1 MSKRSN
7 MNDVNPSNESPDDQT
22 NEEDQKTEVL
32 SLPASGL
39 RVTQNSLVWEKKG
52 KCVADW
58 SFEYMSSI
66 DIGSTINPLAIGMLG
81 AACGF
86 LYLRWALG
94 LGTLASVFLVL
105 VVGLIALFGLLS
117 LKAPVLR
124 FEYQANKQI
133 RLVCDDSIEEVTA
146 LVMSIQKR
154 KDKCA
159 VEKILSADQPKEV

>member
-1 MSKRSN
+1 
-7 MNDVNPSNESPDDQT
+7 MNDTNPSNESPDDQT

-58 SFEYMSSI
+58 SFEHMSSI
-66 DIGSTINPLAIGMLG
+66 DIGSTINPLAIGLLG
-81 AACGF
+81 SACGF

-154 KDKCA
+154 KDKHA
-159 VEKILSADQPKEV
+159 VEKVPTADQPKEI

>member
-1 MSKRSN
+1 
-7 MNDVNPSNESPDDQT
+7 MNDAKPSNESPDDKTPDDKT
-22 NEEDQKTEVL
+22 NREDEKTEVL

-39 RVTQNSLVWEKKG
+39 RVTQNSLIREKKG
-52 KCVADW
+52 KRVADW
-58 SFEYMSSI
+58 SFEHMSSI
-66 DIGSTINPLAIGMLG
+66 NIGSTINPLAIGLLG
-81 AACGF
+81 SACGF

-105 VVGLIALFGLLS
+105 VVGLIALFGLIS

-154 KDKCA
+154 KDKHA
-159 VEKILSADQPKEV
+159 VEKIPSADQPKEI

>member
-1 MSKRSN
+1 
-7 MNDVNPSNESPDDQT
+7 MNDAKPSNESPDDKTPDDKT
-22 NEEDQKTEVL
+22 NREDEKTEVL
-32 SLPASGL
+32 SLPALGL
-39 RVTQNSLVWEKKG
+39 RVTQNSLIREKKG
-52 KCVADW
+52 KRVADW
-58 SFEYMSSI
+58 SFEHMSSI
-66 DIGSTINPLAIGMLG
+66 NIGSTINPLAIGLLG
-81 AACGF
+81 SACGF

-105 VVGLIALFGLLS
+105 VVGLIALFGLIS

-154 KDKCA
+154 KQQHA
-159 VEKILSADQPKEV
+159 VEKNLSADQPNEL

>member
-1 MSKRSN
+1 
-7 MNDVNPSNESPDDQT
+7 MNDTNPSNESPDDQT

-39 RVTQNSLVWEKKG
+39 RVTQNSLVWEKNG

-58 SFEYMSSI
+58 SFEHMSSI

-81 AACGF
+81 SACGF

-154 KDKCA
+154 KDKYA
-159 VEKILSADQPKEV
+159 VEKIPSADQPKEI

>member
-81 AACGF
+81 SACGF

-124 FEYQANKQI
+124 FAYQANKQI

-154 KDKCA
+154 KDKHA

>member
-1 MSKRSN
+1 
-7 MNDVNPSNESPDDQT
+7 MNDAKPSNESPDDKTPDDKT
-22 NEEDQKTEVL
+22 NREEEKTEVL

-39 RVTQNSLVWEKKG
+39 RVTPNSLIREKKG
-52 KCVADW
+52 KRVADW
-58 SFEYMSSI
+58 SFEHMSSI
-66 DIGSTINPLAIGMLG
+66 NIGSTINPLAIGLLG
-81 AACGF
+81 SACGF

-105 VVGLIALFGLLS
+105 VVGLIALFGLIS

-154 KDKCA
+154 KQQHA
-159 VEKILSADQPKEV
+159 VEKNLSADQPNEL

>member
-1 MSKRSN
+1 
-7 MNDVNPSNESPDDQT
+7 MNDTNPSNESPDDQT

-58 SFEYMSSI
+58 SFEHMSSI

-81 AACGF
+81 SACGF

-154 KDKCA
+154 KDKYA
-159 VEKILSADQPKEV
+159 VEKIPSADQPKEI

>member
-1 MSKRSN
+1 
-7 MNDVNPSNESPDDQT
+7 MNNTNPSNESPDAQTPDAQT
-22 NEEDQKTEVL
+22 NEEDQKNEVL

-39 RVTQNSLVWEKKG
+39 RVTQNSLVWERKG

-58 SFEYMSSI
+58 SFEHMSSI
-66 DIGSTINPLAIGMLG
+66 DIGSTINPLAIGLLG
-81 AACGF
+81 SACGF

-94 LGTLASVFLVL
+94 LGTLANVFLIL

-154 KDKCA
+154 KDKHA
-159 VEKILSADQPKEV
+159 VEKIPSADQPKEI

>member
-1 MSKRSN
+1 
-7 MNDVNPSNESPDDQT
+7 MNNTNPSNESPDAQTPDAQT
-22 NEEDQKTEVL
+22 NEEDQKNEVL
-32 SLPASGL
+32 SLPAAGL

-58 SFEYMSSI
+58 SFEHMSSI
-66 DIGSTINPLAIGMLG
+66 DIGSTINPLAIGLLG
-81 AACGF
+81 SACGF

-94 LGTLASVFLVL
+94 LGTLASVFLIL

-133 RLVCDDSIEEVTA
+133 RLVCDDSIEEVIA

-154 KDKCA
+154 KDKHA
-159 VEKILSADQPKEV
+159 VEKIPSADQPKEI

>member
-1 MSKRSN
+1 
-7 MNDVNPSNESPDDQT
+7 MNDTNPSNESPDDQTPDAQT

-52 KCVADW
+52 MCVADW
-58 SFEYMSSI
+58 SFEHMSSI
-66 DIGSTINPLAIGMLG
+66 DIGSTVNPLAIGLLG
-81 AACGF
+81 SACGF

-117 LKAPVLR
+117 LKTPVLR

-133 RLVCDDSIEEVTA
+133 RLVCDNSIEEVTA

-154 KDKCA
+154 KDKHA
-159 VEKILSADQPKEV
+159 VEEIPSADQPEKL

>member
-1 MSKRSN
+1 
-7 MNDVNPSNESPDDQT
+7 MNDTNPSNESPDDQT

-81 AACGF
+81 SACGF
-86 LYLRWALG
+86 LYLRWALE

-124 FEYQANKQI
+124 FAYQANKQI

-154 KDKCA
+154 KDKHT
-159 VEKILSADQPKEV
+159 VKKVPSADQPKEI

>member
-1 MSKRSN
+1 
-7 MNDVNPSNESPDDQT
+7 MNDTDPSNESPDDQT

-58 SFEYMSSI
+58 SFEHMSSI

-81 AACGF
+81 SACGF

-124 FEYQANKQI
+124 FEYKANKQI

-154 KDKCA
+154 KDKHT
-159 VEKILSADQPKEV
+159 VEKVPSADQPKEI

>member
-1 MSKRSN
+1 
-7 MNDVNPSNESPDDQT
+7 
-22 NEEDQKTEVL
+22 
-32 SLPASGL
+32 
-39 RVTQNSLVWEKKG
+39 
-52 KCVADW
+52 
-58 SFEYMSSI
+58 MSSI

-81 AACGF
+81 SACGF

-94 LGTLASVFLVL
+94 LGTLASVFLFL

-154 KDKCA
+154 KDKHA
-159 VEKILSADQPKEV
+159 VEKDPTADQPKEI

>member
-1 MSKRSN
+1 
-7 MNDVNPSNESPDDQT
+7 MNDTNPSNESPDAQTPDAQT
-22 NEEDQKTEVL
+22 NEEDQKTKVL

-58 SFEYMSSI
+58 RFEHMSSI
-66 DIGSTINPLAIGMLG
+66 DIGSTINPLAIGLLG
-81 AACGF
+81 SACGF
-86 LYLRWALG
+86 LYLLWALG
-94 LGTLASVFLVL
+94 LGTLANVFLIL

-154 KDKCA
+154 KDKHA
-159 VEKILSADQPKEV
+159 VEKIPSADQSEEL

>member
-1 MSKRSN
+1 
-7 MNDVNPSNESPDDQT
+7 MNDAKPSNESPDDKTPDDKT
-22 NEEDQKTEVL
+22 NREEEKTEVL

-39 RVTQNSLVWEKKG
+39 RVTPNSLIREKKG
-52 KCVADW
+52 KRVADW
-58 SFEYMSSI
+58 SFEHMSSI
-66 DIGSTINPLAIGMLG
+66 NIGSTINPLAIGLLG
-81 AACGF
+81 SACGF

-105 VVGLIALFGLLS
+105 VVGLIALFGLIS

-154 KDKCA
+154 KHQHT
-159 VEKILSADQPKEV
+159 VEKNLSADQPNEL

>member
-1 MSKRSN
+1 
-7 MNDVNPSNESPDDQT
+7 MNDTDPSNESPDDQT

-58 SFEYMSSI
+58 SFEHMSSI

-81 AACGF
+81 SACGF

>member
-1 MSKRSN
+1 
-7 MNDVNPSNESPDDQT
+7 MNDTDPSNESPDDQT

-58 SFEYMSSI
+58 SFEHMSSI

-81 AACGF
+81 SACGF
-86 LYLRWALG
+86 LYLRWALE

-154 KDKCA
+154 KDKHA
-159 VEKILSADQPKEV
+159 VEKVPSVDQPKEI

>member
-1 MSKRSN
+1 
-7 MNDVNPSNESPDDQT
+7 
-22 NEEDQKTEVL
+22 
-32 SLPASGL
+32 
-39 RVTQNSLVWEKKG
+39 
-52 KCVADW
+52 
-58 SFEYMSSI
+58 
-66 DIGSTINPLAIGMLG
+66 
-81 AACGF
+81 
-86 LYLRWALG
+86 LRWALG